1 MSTSAPAR
9 GAALMRTASAEQQQ
23 VSLQHPSPGLE
34 SLQGAYIRNVERLE
48 QSAEEMSQGGSDI
61 GEEIRKM
68 KQEQD
73 RASLR
78 SSSIASESPSLSH
91 SHSQSLSHSQARE
104 GRQQSIDRVISTRS
118 RNHSTSSYTNSIVDV
133 NNHARWGGYSPG
145 GYITSPAVSRVSS
158 FHRPS
163 GMPEPVQEG
172 RPLDSPLASP
182 TSYSSPRRQP
192 SHYSLAPTV
201 EDNEMLDDQE
211 RHVNDADKT
220 PEPEH
225 QEWDKASR
233 RLSDLDELSHYSHDG
248 KPHYDEQDEQSIY
261 SREPQS
267 HYSQA
272 DQQSHYAQPD
282 QQSHYSQDDRQ
293 IPQQQQYSHQHSVS
307 QEEQWQQEAHNL
319 YQQAADQDGYNDFIQ
334 NPPDRPPT
342 TDTFR
347 DARSLFKDFDGVHY
361 SPSNEEDGSGNLR
374 QRMSHMSRQPRAV
387 SYARPMSY
395 AQPPPNDGMVFY
407 PAPVPRTLNLP
418 KRLSQLPSASQQ
430 AQRRSQVLS
439 AMPLASRQSAPWLAA
454 LDFGEED
461 LQEGG
466 HQPGLSPP
474 QVKQQRRSMV
484 DLQANRQSIAN
495 LPPQLRASVY
505 FDNEGQRPPTEV
517 RVQSASAVATL
528 DSILAASVNA
538 PVNVFTDH
546 PFAGNSGQN
555 IYAQERSADR
565 RSATLSKLDMINDD
579 AENKGH
585 DRAISS
591 GTIEKPALSK
601 RNSMMTVLTDFGGR
615 SEGKKLKKRNSKMS
629 LMTDLDMNDTGDTAT
644 EFAKSRPASVH
655 FDNLEIEEPAEE
667 SPEHEYTQEGAEELD
682 EDRESIYNDEQDMKM
697 PFSAQP
703 TTLLAE
709 LQARK
714 AHQKSRNRAA
724 ADAFPNGMHSTL
736 LQMDAVKQVEK
747 NKKKKL
753 GRTKLAWEDPGA
765 DEDEEDEDVPL
776 GVLYPTKGG
785 LINRGK
791 KDESDWD
798 QPLGL
803 MEKREFEDNEPLS
816 SRRFRLKGVPA
827 ADARRIRE
835 EMDRQRREAA
845 LPPPEA
851 VPLPGEESNEEEDAN
866 EPLGQRLRRLKQKQM
881 LDVALGDVAEAD
893 KRKSTAFSEDLLS
906 TFGGITGTKAKTPE
920 PEEET
925 LGQRRARLQR
935 EREAEAK
942 RGDASD
948 PPSVRTVRP
957 PLLRASSSLA
967 NLLAAH
973 PVSSPDG
980 PRSAHAQAAGLLA
993 DAARAEEEARRK
1005 LRERNAARST
1015 SYSRLTSGMP
1025 PHLIPQPA
1033 PPLLTS
1039 RSTGAL
1045 PQYFNPQTLQPQQPP
1060 MMYPMAA
1067 GGMAGGMPG
1076 YGFPQPPPFL
1086 QPTAQSNNMMF
1097 GGAVAPGFPGY
1108 PQMQMMQQQ
1117 QQQQMMQQQQQQ
1129 AYAHVAQMQAAGGMH
1144 DPNLVARRDLIDRWR
1159 QSIMH

>member
-1 MSTSAPAR
+1 
-9 GAALMRTASAEQQQ
+9 MRTASAEQQQ

-34 SLQGAYIRNVERLE
+34 SLQGAYIKNVERLE

-61 GEEIRKM
+61 GDEIRRM

-91 SHSQSLSHSQARE
+91 SQSLSQPRE
-104 GRQQSIDRVISTRS
+104 GRQQNIDRVISTRS

-201 EDNEMLDDQE
+201 EDNEMFDEQG
-211 RHVNDADKT
+211 RHVADADKT

-248 KPHYDEQDEQSIY
+248 RLHYDEQDEQSMY
-261 SREPQS
+261 SRDPQS
-267 HYSQA
+267 HYSQP

-282 QQSHYSQDDRQ
+282 QQSHYSHPDQQSHYSQEDRQ
-293 IPQQQQYSHQHSVS
+293 LPQQQQYTHQHKVS

-374 QRMSHMSRQPRAV
+374 QRMSQMSRQPRAV

-395 AQPPPNDGMVFY
+395 AQPPPTDGMVFY
-407 PAPVPRTLNLP
+407 PAPVPRVLNLP
-418 KRLSQLPSASQQ
+418 KRLSQLPSAGQQ

-439 AMPLASRQSAPWLAA
+439 AMPLASRQSAPWLAD
-454 LDFGEED
+454 LNFGEEE
-461 LQEGG
+461 QGEGAQ
-466 HQPGLSPP
+466 QPDLSPP
-474 QVKQQRRSMV
+474 QAKQQQRRSMM
-484 DLQANRQSIAN
+484 DLQTSRMSIAN
-495 LPPQLRASVY
+495 LPPQLRASVF
-505 FDNEGQRPPTEV
+505 FDNDGQRPPTEV
-517 RVQSASAVATL
+517 KVQSASAVATL

-546 PFAGNSGQN
+546 PFAGNNGQD
-555 IYAQERSADR
+555 IYAQERPTNR
-565 RSATLSKLDMINDD
+565 RSATLSKLDMINADT
-579 AENKGH
+579 EQQGH
-585 DRAISS
+585 DRTVSS

-601 RNSMMTVLTDFGGR
+601 RNSMMTVLTDFGGK
-615 SEGKKLKKRNSKMS
+615 SEGRKLKKRNSKMS
-629 LMTDLDMNDTGDTAT
+629 LMTDLDMNDNGDTAT
-644 EFAKSRPASVH
+644 EFAKSRPASVR
-655 FDNLEIEEPAEE
+655 FDNLETEKPAEH
-667 SPEHEYTQEGAEELD
+667 SPEDVYTLEGAEEVAG
-682 EDRESIYNDEQDMKM
+682 DRESIYNDEQDMPM
-697 PFSAQP
+697 SFSAQP

-753 GRTKLAWEDPGA
+753 GRTKLAWENPGA
-765 DEDEEDEDVPL
+765 EDDEEDEDVPL

-791 KDESDWD
+791 KDDSDWD
-798 QPLGL
+798 RPLGL
-803 MEKREFEDNEPLS
+803 MEKREYEDNEPLS

-827 ADARRIRE
+827 SDARLIRE
-835 EMDRQRREAA
+835 EMERQRREAA
-845 LPPPEA
+845 LPPPEM
-851 VPLPGEESNEEEDAN
+851 VELPGEDSNEEGDAN

-893 KRKSTAFSEDLLS
+893 KRKSTAFSEDILS
-906 TFGGITGTKAKTPE
+906 TFGGITGAKAKTPE
-920 PEEET
+920 LEEET

-942 RGDASD
+942 RGDTSD

-957 PLLRASSSLA
+957 PLLRSSSSLA

-973 PVSSPDG
+973 PVSSPSG
-980 PRSAHAQAAGLLA
+980 PRSANAQANSLLA

-1015 SYSRLTSGMP
+1015 SYNRLTAGMP
-1025 PHLIPQPA
+1025 AHLIPQA
-1033 PPLLTS
+1033 VPPLMTS

-1045 PQYFNPQTLQPQQPP
+1045 PLYFNPQTLQPQQPQQPP
-1060 MMYPMAA
+1060 MMYPPHMAA
-1067 GGMAGGMPG
+1067 GGIPG
-1076 YGFPQPPPFL
+1076 YGFAQPPPFL
-1086 QPTAQSNNMMF
+1086 QPTAQYNNMMF
-1097 GGAVAPGFPGY
+1097 AGAPAGFPGY
-1108 PQMQMMQQQ
+1108 PQMQMAQ
-1117 QQQQMMQQQQQQ
+1117 QQQQMMMPMQQQQ
-1129 AYAHVAQMQAAGGMH
+1129 AYAHAAQMQTAGGMH